1 MPPPSYNY
9 PPAIGKF
16 IVFQLMLIFVHG
28 FGYKFTIQNRAFTDL
43 RFFGKA
49 NFIVVHVSLVN
60 VPSTTIDLFHRE

>member
-1 MPPPSYNY
+1 
-9 PPAIGKF
+9 
-16 IVFQLMLIFVHG
+16 MLIFVHG